1 MPGKEEKQH
10 GRKSD
15 PPPNFTKSKKKTAYN
30 PRKTTR
36 LVKRVK
42 KRNRNTGRGGVEE
55 EEVKEDSKRGG
66 KEDEFCDFE
75 VREAKNVVEG
85 GFSDPQ
91 KKKTEKE
98 RKEQRKSQELW
109 KKRKKR
115 WKRNINVSNAKANKY
130 MQQKERHTQAHIN
143 VRLLFSSRSHCN
155 GDNLTVSNALRRD
168 IVNAL
173 RGRTRWAY
181 ALLLRVGAREP
192 DWRNWNA
199 SGARVSV
206 WNAFHMALGT
216 VGTEPVLG
224 TVREEFVHYASNGPM
239 F

>member
-1 MPGKEEKQH
+1 
-10 GRKSD
+10 
-15 PPPNFTKSKKKTAYN
+15 
-30 PRKTTR
+30 
-36 LVKRVK
+36 
-42 KRNRNTGRGGVEE
+42 
-55 EEVKEDSKRGG
+55 
-66 KEDEFCDFE
+66 
-75 VREAKNVVEG
+75 
-85 GFSDPQ
+85 
-91 KKKTEKE
+91 
-98 RKEQRKSQELW
+98 
-109 KKRKKR
+109 
-115 WKRNINVSNAKANKY
+115 

-224 TVREEFVHYASNGPM
+224 TVREEFVHYAMHYSNGPM